1 MIGSENMNKTKI
13 AIIVLAAALVI
24 TSLMLVGNEI
34 GNYIDNV
41 NQTSYMQG
49 VRDTRLAILQ
59 EIYNDLSDDG
69 RMTILFPINETAYIT
84 KVVEKEAKK

>member
-1 MIGSENMNKTKI
+1 MNKTKI
-13 AIIVLAAALVI
+13 IMPIMAIVIVVLLGI
-24 TSLMLVGNEI
+24 LVGNEI

-49 VRDTRLAILQ
+49 RIDARSLILQ

-69 RMTILFPINETAYIT
+69 RMTINFPVNETASYPV
-84 KVVEKEAKK
+84 VVEVVR